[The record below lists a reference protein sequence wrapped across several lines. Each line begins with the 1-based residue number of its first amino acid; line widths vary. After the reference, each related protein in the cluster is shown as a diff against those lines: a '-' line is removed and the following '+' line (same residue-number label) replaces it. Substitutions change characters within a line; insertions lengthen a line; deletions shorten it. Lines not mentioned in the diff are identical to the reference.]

1 MRRLLTFIGVALATA
16 AFTINW
22 LHNGDWEKAVE
33 PVIAEWD
40 AELLAR
46 NAGLEDDA
54 PRRATDED
62 GLQEVPSTP

>member
-1 MRRLLTFIGVALATA
+1 MRRFLTFIGVAIATA
-16 AFTINW
+16 AFSLNW

-46 NAGLEDDA
+46 NAGLDDTEADRA
-54 PRRATDED
+54 PAAD
-62 GLQEVPSTP
+62 GLQEEPSTP

>member
-16 AFTINW
+16 AFTLNW

-46 NAGLEDDA
+46 NAGLEDDV
-54 PRRATDED
+54 PRRAKDED
-62 GLQEVPSTP
+62 GLQQEPSTP